1 MATLYTRVTM
11 LRFLGSAKA
20 ARIMLVI
27 VSVGIILRGTA
38 YLLNGRLE
46 YLGYR
51 GFYVFVPYT
60 ILLGVI
66 GLVAVFRVK
75 PSSSASRKSDRIRG
89 WPTTKTRDHRKPH
102 KRLKSKHPTY

>member
-1 MATLYTRVTM
+1 MVRL
-11 LRFLGSAKA
+11 FGSLKA
-20 ARIMLVI
+20 ARVMLVI
-27 VSVGIILRGTA
+27 VSVGIILRGAA

-51 GFYVFVPYT
+51 GFYVFVPFT
-60 ILLGVI
+60 ILFGVL

-75 PSSSASRKSDRIRG
+75 PSSSAVRNSARIRG